1 MVRQITS
8 GPRDSAFEEEGAGA
22 VLVDVAVLFEL
33 LNRFLITPSCLIL
46 LEVFRGLSF
55 DGSYFSPL
63 EGGDVDGDVL

>member
-1 MVRQITS
+1 M
-8 GPRDSAFEEEGAGA
+8 
-22 VLVDVAVLFEL
+22 LVDVAVLFEL